1 MKTSIASVLAVL
13 FASQAAYAQ
22 DPEPSPNPVEE
33 QEVDASAESG
43 PAEGSGMTVDAAPA
57 TANPGADDGEA
68 EKWDVT
74 APRGATIRQVP
85 IRTDEGTWMD
95 VDVSPDGRM
104 LAFSLLGDV
113 YTMPITGGAPT
124 RIAEG
129 LAWEVQPRFSPDGQR
144 IAFTSDRG
152 GGDNI
157 WIMNADGSDKRQ
169 LTKED
174 FRLLNQASWSPDG
187 NYIVAKKHFT
197 TQRSL
202 GTGEIWLYH
211 VSGGGGV
218 KLVARASDTLQKELG
233 EPVYSPDGG
242 AVYYS
247 RNVTSG
253 PIFEYAQDSTQGT
266 FAIERYDLATGE
278 VTTAVSGFGGAV
290 RPQPSPDGKSLAFIR
305 RDKDQTELWIKD
317 LASGEQRMIYG
328 DLDMD
333 MQETWA
339 VHGFYPL
346 IDWTPDGNAL
356 VLWAGGKLRLVAA
369 DGSGDSVIPFS
380 VNDTRGVAD
389 APHPVIPVAPDSF
402 TAKIPRFASVSPDG
416 RTVVF
421 ESLGKLYAKPVA
433 GGTARRLTSAS
444 DAALELWPSWSRDG
458 RRITY
463 IRWTDDGL
471 GQVMS
476 ANANGSGA
484 RAVTRMPGHYA
495 QPRFSPDGST
505 IVFEKR
511 SGGYLTAPEY
521 SENEGIYRVS
531 ASGGAAQLV
540 ARDTSNPQFGASS
553 DRVFMLGRKDGKLQ
567 LLSADLDGEA
577 RQVHAE
583 GELATEYHVSPRG
596 DFVAF
601 RENYE
606 VFATPL
612 MPGGQAVTVGEKA
625 SSLPVVRAS
634 KGGADYIGWTQDGD
648 MLTWTMGPVL
658 YRASVASMFANAP
671 KDKDAPKFVPPT
683 SGTSLERTI
692 AADKP
697 RGTVAITGAK
707 ILTMAG
713 EGAGEIANGTIVITG
728 NRIAA
733 IGPASSVTV
742 PQGATVIDAGGKT
755 IMPGL
760 VDAHAHG
767 PQGVGDLVPQQNW
780 SLVQNLA
787 MGTTTLHDPSSSA
800 SMIFSASERQ
810 QAGQL
815 LAPRIFST
823 AEIVYGAK
831 APSVYARIDS
841 YDDAL
846 AHIQRIK
853 AQGGISIKNY
863 NQPRRDQRQQVVAA
877 ARAENMLVVA
887 EGGSLFGMDMNLIAD
902 GNSTIEHNVPGEVF
916 YEDVLQFWQGSQS
929 NYTPTLVVTYGGLA
943 GDPYWRQATDVF
955 DNPLMVHTPPR
966 QLIAQT
972 ARRVTAPDWAF
983 VDDEAARE
991 AKKLAERGVKVSIG
1005 AHGQQAGVAAHWEL
1019 WSFARGGM
1027 TAVEALRA
1035 GTIESARSLGMDR
1048 DIGSLEVG
1056 KLADLL
1062 VLSADPSEN
1071 IRNSDK
1077 IDRVMLGGRLYDA
1090 RTMNEVETGSAR
1102 RLPYWWE

>member
-113 YTMPITGGAPT
+113 YTMPITGGTPT

-129 LAWEVQPRFSPDGQR
+129 LAWEVQPRFSPDGRR

-218 KLVARASDTLQKELG
+218 KLVARASEALQKELG

-278 VTTAVSGFGGAV
+278 VTAAVSGFGGAV

-356 VLWAGGKLRLVAA
+356 VLWAGGKLRRVAA
-369 DGSGDSVIPFS
+369 DGSGDSVIPFT

-402 TAKIPRFASVSPDG
+402 TARIPRFASVSPDG

-433 GGTARRLTSAS
+433 GGTARRLTSGS

-471 GQVMS
+471 GQVMT

-484 RAVTRMPGHYA
+484 RVVTRMPGHYA

-683 SGTSLERTI
+683 SGTSLERVI

-810 QAGQL
+810 RAGQL